1 MQLTT
6 LPQFVFAGSTSRISD
21 STVSGL
27 SVPALQNLKTDL
39 FEGDAMKHY
48 IYIVDKHSRP
58 LMPTTRHSHVRK
70 LLKSGK
76 AVAISSS
83 PFVVKLKYDTDNI
96 VQPLYCGIDTGR
108 ENIGVG
114 VSKQDGKCVYL
125 SHLQTNNK
133 TIKQKMEER
142 RMHRQERRLHSRQ
155 RKQRKAL
162 RNDQQLS
169 SENETLLRRKAVK
182 STSIRYPGMEERVEH
197 KVIKGKEA
205 KFANRKRCE
214 GWLTPSARQLIYC
227 HIEVINKIREILP
240 ISHLTVESVSFDFQ
254 KLDNE
259 DIEDWNHGVLFGYRN
274 YKEYINHIQNGKC
287 LLCNNKIEHYHHIVP
302 RSNGGSNMAGNIA
315 GLCINH
321 HDLVHKDKEF
331 QALISELK
339 EGYKQKYKVSLL
351 NTIMSFLL
359 KEYDNYCLINNLVL
373 NVSNGYQ
380 TKLTREKFNLI
391 KDHSIDGY
399 AISLFNRDAKDI
411 DVCNN
416 SYELKRF
423 KKKTNENIN
432 KLGQREYYLNNNVVA
447 VNRHKATCQTED
459 SLEEFLSKQ
468 DDKNIVK
475 KLNVKPAKR
484 TYSYR
489 REGVLCTYHVGD
501 IVHFY
506 KKNKIDAKEYNSYF
520 PVLHIDMNNKSLYY
534 TKTKNRRMKYCKR
547 VKSRAIQYI

>member
-1 MQLTT
+1 M
-6 LPQFVFAGSTSRISD
+6 
-21 STVSGL
+21 
-27 SVPALQNLKTDL
+27 
-39 FEGDAMKHY
+39 HY
-48 IYIVDKHSRP
+48 IYIVDKHNRP
-58 LMPTTRHSHVRK
+58 LMPTTRHSHVRR

-83 PFVVKLKYDTDNI
+83 PFVVKLKYDTNNI
-96 VQPLYCGIDTGR
+96 IQPLYCGVDTGR
-108 ENIGVG
+108 ENVGVG
-114 VSKQDGKCVYL
+114 VSKQDGECVYL

-162 RNDQQLS
+162 RNNQQLS
-169 SENETLLRRKAVK
+169 SENEALLRNRKTVK
-182 STSIRYPGMEERVEH
+182 SVLIRYPGMEKYVEH

-240 ISHLTVESVSFDFQ
+240 ISHLIVENVSFDFQ

-259 DIEDWNHGVLFGYRN
+259 DIDDWNHGVLFGYKN

-287 LLCNNKIEHYHHIVP
+287 LLCDNKIDHYHHIIQ
-302 RSNGGSNMAGNIA
+302 RSNYGSNTAGNIA

-331 QALISELK
+331 QVLLSELK
-339 EGYKQKYKVSLL
+339 EGCKQKYKVSLL
-351 NTIMSFLL
+351 NTIMPFLL
-359 KEYDNYCLINNLVL
+359 KEYDDYCRMNNLVF

-380 TKLTREKFNLI
+380 TKQTREKFNLN
-391 KDHSIDGY
+391 KSHSIDGY
-399 AISLFNRDAKDI
+399 AISLFDRNISNNKI
-411 DVCNN
+411 CNN
-416 SYELKRF
+416 SYKLRRF

-432 KLGQREYYLNNNVVA
+432 KLGQRGYYLNDKLVA
-447 VNRHKATCQTED
+447 VNRHKATGQTED

-475 KLNVKPAKR
+475 KLKVKSAKR
-484 TYSYR
+484 IYSYR
-489 REGVLCTYHVGD
+489 REGILCPYHAGD

-506 KKNKIDAKEYNSYF
+506 KKNKTDSKEYNIYF
-520 PVLHIDMNNKSLYY
+520 PILHIDMNNKSLYY

-547 VKSRAIQYI
+547 VKSGALQYV

>member
-1 MQLTT
+1 M
-6 LPQFVFAGSTSRISD
+6 
-21 STVSGL
+21 
-27 SVPALQNLKTDL
+27 
-39 FEGDAMKHY
+39 HY
-48 IYIVDKHSRP
+48 IYIVDKHNRP

-76 AVAISSS
+76 AVAISNS

-114 VSKQDGKCVYL
+114 VSKQDGECIYL

-162 RNDQQLS
+162 RNGQQFS
-169 SENETLLRRKAVK
+169 SENETLLRNRKIVK
-182 STSIRYPGMEERVEH
+182 SVLIRYPGMEEYVEH

-205 KFANRKRCE
+205 KFANRKKYE

-227 HIEVINKIREILP
+227 HIEVINKVREILP
-240 ISHLTVESVSFDFQ
+240 ISHLIVENASFDFQ

-259 DIEDWNHGVLFGYRN
+259 NIDDWKHGVLFGYKN

-287 LLCNNKIEHYHHIVP
+287 LLCDNKIEHYHHIVS
-302 RSNGGSNMAGNIA
+302 RSNGGSNTAGNIA

-331 QALISELK
+331 QVLLTELK

-351 NTIMSFLL
+351 NTIMPFLL
-359 KEYDNYCLINNLVL
+359 KEYDDYCQINNIVF

-399 AISLFNRDAKDI
+399 AISLFNRDANNIDI
-411 DVCNN
+411 YNN
-416 SYELKRF
+416 SYELRRF
-423 KKKTNENIN
+423 KKKTNGNIV
-432 KLGQREYYLNNNVVA
+432 KLGQREYYLNDKLVA
-447 VNRHKATCQTED
+447 VNRHKATSQTED

-468 DDKNIVK
+468 DNKNIIK
-475 KLNVKPAKR
+475 KLSAKPAKR
-484 TYSYR
+484 IYSYH
-489 REGVLCTYHVGD
+489 REGVIYPYHIGD

-506 KKNKIDAKEYNSYF
+506 KKNKINAKEYNEYF
-520 PVLHIDMNNKSLYY
+520 PVLQIDMSNKSLYY
-534 TKTKNRRMKYCKR
+534 TRTKNRRMKYCKR
-547 VKSRAIQYI
+547 VNSGAIQYIQNNITKTPN